1 MKTPTSSV
9 NQTQN
14 RDLLVNLTLRELRG
28 RYKRSALGW
37 AWSLLNPLV
46 TLGIYALVF
55 KFFLRI
61 EPPVGDPSGLHNYA
75 FFLICAL
82 LPWNFIASGIMG
94 GLGSLVGNSNLV
106 TKVYFPRS
114 ILVSAS
120 TAALLVSFLIE
131 MGVLAVVFLIAGNN
145 ILPFIPLVLVVMAIQ
160 AVFVQGIAL
169 AMGVL
174 NVYYRDLQHLMGLF
188 IQVWFYG
195 TPIIYPID
203 RVPEEAVLFGRQIN
217 PRAILELN
225 PATRFVDIY
234 RDLLYDRRL
243 PAWGDMVAII
253 VMSGVTLLIGRLI
266 FKKFEPRLA
275 EEI

>member
-1 MKTPTSSV
+1 MNPQVKGGPQPRNT
-9 NQTQN
+9 
-14 RDLLVNLTLRELRG
+14 DLLINLTLRELRG
-28 RYKRSALGW
+28 KYKRSALGW

-46 TLGIYALVF
+46 TLGIYAMVF
-55 KFFLRI
+55 KFFLKI

-82 LPWNFIASGIMG
+82 LPWNFVAGGMMG
-94 GLGSLVGNSNLV
+94 GLGSLVNNANLV
-106 TKVYFPRS
+106 TKVYFPRA
-114 ILVSAS
+114 ILVTAS
-120 TAALLVSFLIE
+120 TLALLVSFLIE
-131 MGVLAVVFLIAGNN
+131 MGVLAVVFLISGNN
-145 ILPFIPLVLVVMAIQ
+145 VLPFIPIVIVVMLIQ
-160 AVFVQGIAL
+160 TVFVQGIAL
-169 AMGVL
+169 ALGVL
-174 NVYYRDLQHLMGLF
+174 NVYYRDLQHLMGLA

-203 RVPEEAVLFGRQIN
+203 RVPEEAVLFGRDIN

-225 PATRFVDIY
+225 PATRFVDVY

-243 PAWGDMVAII
+243 PALGDMIAIL
-253 VMSGVTLLIGRLI
+253 VMSFITLGIGHLI

>member
-234 RDLLYDRRL
+234 GEANVREGYPPIPDNG
-243 PAWGDMVAII
+243 GD
-253 VMSGVTLLIGRLI
+253 TFR
-266 FKKFEPRLA
+266 
-275 EEI
+275 